1 MGSQALSPRRR
12 SVILEHFNGLS
23 ITFALLFVLVNVAAN
38 SKQND
43 QKSKLFPVSNSS
55 GSDLQVVGQSLFVVV
70 KGRHEGQVFTM
81 LGELLATTAALGFDS
96 GTLAFVDV
104 TEKTALLVKHHSWV
118 MFDVLQLHATAGVVL
133 RSSALQL

>member
-1 MGSQALSPRRR
+1 
-12 SVILEHFNGLS
+12 
-23 ITFALLFVLVNVAAN
+23 
-38 SKQND
+38 
-43 QKSKLFPVSNSS
+43 
-55 GSDLQVVGQSLFVVV
+55 
-70 KGRHEGQVFTM
+70 M
-81 LGELLATTAALGFDS
+81 LGELLATTTALGFDS